1 MPTAGVTCVWAGVD
15 SAGAKELPY
24 GKKTPRT
31 NAGRPSYAALLL
43 PHRTNLHGLGQT
55 LHPLPRQTPPQDM
68 GAPEIQAFL
77 IHLAGEKNVAAS
89 TQNQALSAILFLY
102 REVLH
107 KEIEH

>member
-1 MPTAGVTCVWAGVD
+1 
-15 SAGAKELPY
+15 
-24 GKKTPRT
+24 
-31 NAGRPSYAALLL
+31 
-43 PHRTNLHGLGQT
+43 
-55 LHPLPRQTPPQDM
+55 M